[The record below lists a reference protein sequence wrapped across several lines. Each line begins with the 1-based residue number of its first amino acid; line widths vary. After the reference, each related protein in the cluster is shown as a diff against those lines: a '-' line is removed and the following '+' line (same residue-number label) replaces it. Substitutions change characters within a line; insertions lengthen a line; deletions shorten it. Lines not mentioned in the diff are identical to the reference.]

1 MTAMRHVRS
10 FAEEVMSTERKL
22 AAVVQQTEGGTQ
34 LVQAPDGHQHTA
46 EVGPHFS
53 SLVCHS

>member
-34 LVQAPDGHQHTA
+34 LVQAPDGHQHTV
-46 EVGPHFS
+46 EVGPHF
-53 SLVCHS
+53 VHS